1 MLGTNVLC
9 SGAHMSLIHD
19 SLVQVEYL
27 LNTGNL
33 GTGSG
38 SNIDLSQASGF
49 TIVAEKLNFFR
60 CAAVHESS
68 PPASTCKEHQGCR
81 TSSKLLFAQICNI
94 RYIVV

>member
-1 MLGTNVLC
+1 M
-9 SGAHMSLIHD
+9 
-19 SLVQVEYL
+19 QVEYL

-60 CAAVHESS
+60 CASPWACVTLMKHSPDLQACACDVLYALVHESL
-68 PPASTCKEHQGCR
+68 G
-81 TSSKLLFAQICNI
+81 LFS
-94 RYIVV
+94 

>member
-1 MLGTNVLC
+1 MHPEQLPQRL
-9 SGAHMSLIHD
+9 
-19 SLVQVEYL
+19 LVTGMQVEYL

-60 CAAVHESS
+60 YVSEWTRMIMAAANTHVCIPVHVTGPVPLCMKGQQAPHSIMEV
-68 PPASTCKEHQGCR
+68 
-81 TSSKLLFAQICNI
+81 L
-94 RYIVV
+94 